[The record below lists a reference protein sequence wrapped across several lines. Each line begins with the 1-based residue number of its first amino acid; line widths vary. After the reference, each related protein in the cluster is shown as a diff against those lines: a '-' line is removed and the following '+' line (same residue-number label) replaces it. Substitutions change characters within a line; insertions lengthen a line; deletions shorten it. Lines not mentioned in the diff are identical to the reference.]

1 MPALRQYIKEKYS
14 CIETDVFLEYSSG
27 AYLQDIE
34 LLLDHIH
41 VEENT
46 HVSDAI
52 SPILVSKCTC
62 CYYNEMIDLLIEYM
76 ILKKRN
82 NSLLLG
88 LTKYHYEVDNTVQ
101 MFKGFNSSL
110 ALLKSKPMEIIM
122 NILGITRFLSLILGT
137 DALWRPNNFVIWGD
151 IKEMPFSNKV
161 NPNIVS
167 IKKMLH
173 RSIGHIRNLNP
184 IKLDEYE
191 VLKEIFGGTLTETQ
205 ILNKTIPK
213 RLRKVRKIIK
223 LMIFNHNKHAYE
235 YPYIVDQICKS
246 SRKLKSDNLGYA
258 TDRANVIRL
267 IHTLIYMIIPMEIFG
282 SNHNRTV
289 LMRYVPKLINGT
301 ASFTMKTQDML
312 LNVKINEVKWLKPR
326 NNCKMTKCEFIRAK
340 ELFSM
345 FVTWLFNSFV
355 CKLTASFFHVTEP
368 SQETRLLYY
377 RHHIWKKISQ
387 KFKSRYFTKHL
398 YQKRDSSNSFKSF
411 KQNEDTIGSLS
422 IHPKKTDF
430 RLIAKPFK
438 GTLEERILYLS
449 YQKRKLRPINQILN
463 HIRLRNSCSSV
474 RDIVKHIYSFKSRI
488 TKPTGKLPR
497 VYAFKFDVQNA
508 YDSLPHAMIDK
519 VIKQRLDAFT
529 KSDTVFVQLC
539 RKSKTDGVVRTRK
552 SLIADSLEK
561 LKFSKDFGFSAQH
574 RLVDTHETLEFSKK
588 DIINFARSQYAKT
601 CITINSKSYFRKI
614 GVFQGFPLSATLFNI
629 VYDSMVEKL
638 KSIINFTGEMTVIRL
653 MDDFLVLSTSDSDLR
668 KIRKFVSRTVA
679 DYNMNI
685 NRLKSNFT
693 NDKLL
698 FAGLTIDVKNLV
710 CYKPLKQYNTGR
722 VIASN
727 FTKLYAKLT
736 EYTDIWVG
744 NTLLFD
750 STNVMSGKHGC
761 RKNVVYLLRALLF
774 KFVNSFR
781 ETRRRSKFKVQT
793 LFSFLNKTLCRISE
807 ITDLVFIQ
815 FDFAKFWKFTI
826 EILKHKNIVHS
837 KACFQFDK
845 HTGYG
850 FQST

>member
-161 NPNIVS
+161 NPNI
-167 IKKMLH
+167 
-173 RSIGHIRNLNP
+173 
-184 IKLDEYE
+184 
-191 VLKEIFGGTLTETQ
+191 IFGGTLTETQ

-289 LMRYVPKLINGT
+289 LMRY
-301 ASFTMKTQDML
+301 
-312 LNVKINEVKWLKPR
+312 
-326 NNCKMTKCEFIRAK
+326 
-340 ELFSM
+340 
-345 FVTWLFNSFV
+345 
-355 CKLTASFFHVTEP
+355 
-368 SQETRLLYY
+368 
-377 RHHIWKKISQ
+377 

-815 FDFAKFWKFTI
+815 FDFANMFSI
-826 EILKHKNIVHS
+826 
-837 KACFQFDK
+837 
-845 HTGYG
+845 
-850 FQST
+850 